1 LCHQATDLKKITAI
15 LLSGMLMFNWFGYQ
29 LLTHYLQSKAEA
41 RAVAKLDQNDYDE
54 SQLIEIRVPINLP
67 YHNDWKEFERYDGQI
82 EIDGIHYN
90 YVKRKVENGEL
101 VLLCIPD
108 QEKKLFQTA
117 RDNFFSLV
125 NDLQNNSTN
134 KQSDS
139 GNSIAFKNFTS
150 EYRQE
155 NNDWSI
161 NWVLNDKQSFAM
173 ENTALIADPFTSTA
187 EQPPEA

>member
-1 LCHQATDLKKITAI
+1 
-15 LLSGMLMFNWFGYQ
+15 MLMFNWFGYQ
-29 LLTHYLQSKAEA
+29 LLTHYLQSKADA
-41 RAVAKLDQNDYDE
+41 RMVAKLDQNDYDE
-54 SQLIEIRVPINLP
+54 SQLIEVRVPINLP
-67 YHNDWKEFERYDGQI
+67 YHNDWQEFERYDGQI
-82 EIDGIHYN
+82 EIDGIHYK
-90 YVKRKVENGEL
+90 YVKRKVEKGEL

-108 QEKKLFQTA
+108 QSKKLFQTA

-139 GNSIAFKNFTS
+139 GNTIVFKNLTT

-155 NNDWSI
+155 NNDWS
-161 NWVLNDKQSFAM
+161 VLVFNLDKGSFILQ
-173 ENTALIADPFTSTA
+173 NTALLAPPFTPTA